1 MWVWGWLVRFA
12 GRSCVPESAC
22 GWCWLVCMAPH
33 RAFPPVSASSFT
45 HRAFPP
51 VSASSFT
58 RRAFPPV
65 SASSFTHRAFS
76 PVSASSFT
84 HRAFPS
90 VSASSFTHRA
100 FSPVSASTLS
110 LQLFSPLSLSSL
122 AYSAHP
128 RPLHFKVFL
137 PCVRP
142 TLLSLNILP
151 KCPAFRAMQDICLTD
166 CGSGFYVLS

>member
-1 MWVWGWLVRFA
+1 MGFVWVWGWLARFA

-58 RRAFPPV
+58 HHAFPPV
-65 SASSFTHRAFS
+65 S
-76 PVSASSFT
+76 P
-84 HRAFPS
+84 
-90 VSASSFTHRA
+90 
-100 FSPVSASTLS
+100 STLY
-110 LQLFSPLSLSSL
+110 LQSFSPLSLSSL
-122 AYSAHP
+122 VHSAHSQ
-128 RPLHFKVFL
+128 PLHFKVFL
-137 PCVRP
+137 TCVRP

-151 KCPAFRAMQDICLTD
+151 KCPAFRAMRDICLTD
-166 CGSGFYVLS
+166 CGSGFYVSS